1 MSNSTIKTISITTA
15 REKLA
20 EGQAVFIDIRDPE
33 SYEIAHIPGA
43 IRIDDANVEEFVAT
57 TDKTRTHIV
66 YCYHGITSQ
75 GGAAFFQQQGFSDV
89 YSMDGGFC
97 AWEE

>member
-20 EGQAVFIDIRDPE
+20 ESQAVFIDIRDSE
-33 SYEIAHIPGA
+33 SYEMAHIPGA
-43 IRIDDANVEEFVAT
+43 IRIDDTNLEEFVAA

-75 GGAAFFQQQGFSDV
+75 GGAAFFQQQGFSEV

-97 AWEE
+97 AWEA